1 MEKRKRKNTK
11 IILSAMAL
19 IEIIVL
25 VVCVTFS
32 WVEGGKSSKV
42 ESGELSV
49 YSGSNLMMLY
59 ENNPTNSITVPAC
72 TLEETS
78 SADGR
83 NFFFPLA
90 NNTSNNT
97 ASMKFREGVPAD
109 KNTKYISLDF
119 DLQATSATA
128 NVYLGA
134 GTIIQCAN
142 SNVMNALRMSFS
154 FNNNEEPIVFKPSQM
169 PGVSGMNF
177 RPITAISS
185 DGAPTQGTKNT
196 EAFGDYYYSG
206 EGSDALFT
214 VEAGKTK
221 HITLNIWLEGTT
233 GSFTDAM
240 KDSQLNIYIDF
251 TTSVDDLVKYN
262 IEDNTHSYAVPGDA
276 TDTDC
281 FTLKA
286 EYWLNEKDVKNGQ
299 SYETMMYLYDKDSE
313 RYYAFT
319 KSNNNS
325 TDHRWSVYVPNTI
338 TNFSFRRYSIDIDEW
353 WNEWVPSLS
362 SIPKDMNN
370 EYTYVAICGTSGG
383 EEGTNLTPCGGY
395 WKDAYGTYR
404 VYFQDSHDV
413 RGDLEWP
420 TGSVYCYAW
429 DSNNTNVLGGPY
441 GKKMTHAGIRYDNGA
456 QYNFYYIDL
465 KETDNIVGVNFN
477 KGVRGE
483 HNQTPNITSL
493 FNGAA
498 FYYNGDTTGAWLYT
512 DTTAFNNICKI
523 FNS

>member
-1 MEKRKRKNTK
+1 MDKRKSKKTR

-32 WVEGGKSSKV
+32 WVEGGNRSKV

-49 YSGSNLMMLY
+49 YSGSNLMMLVKGQ
-59 ENNPTNSITVPAC
+59 PTNSITVPAC

-83 NFFFPLA
+83 NFYFPLA
-90 NNTSNNT
+90 NNTSSAT

-109 KNTKYISLDF
+109 RNTKYISLDF

-142 SNVMNALRMSFS
+142 ADVMDALRMSFT
-154 FNNNEEPIVFKPSQM
+154 FNNNEAPIVFKPSQM
-169 PGVSGMNF
+169 PGVNGMF
-177 RPITAISS
+177 FSPITAISG
-185 DGAPTQGTKNT
+185 DGTPTTIGRTDT

-206 EGSDALFT
+206 EDSNTLFT
-214 VEAGKTK
+214 VEAGETK

-233 GSFTDAM
+233 RSFPNAM
-240 KDSQLNIYIDF
+240 KDAGLSIYIDF
-251 TTSVDDLVKYN
+251 TTSVDDLIKYN
-262 IEDNTHSYAVPGDA
+262 IEDNTHAYAVPEDA
-276 TDTDC
+276 TGADC
-281 FTLKA
+281 YTLKA
-286 EYWLNEKDVKNGQ
+286 EYWLKNTDEKLDVP
-299 SYETMMYLYDKDSE
+299 YETMMYLYDNDSE

-319 KSNNNS
+319 KSKNND
-325 TDHRWSVYVPNTI
+325 TDHRWSIYVPNTI
-338 TNFSFRRYSIDIDEW
+338 TNFSFRRYSIDINEW

-362 SIPKDMNN
+362 NIPKDMNN
-370 EYTYVAICGTSGG
+370 EYTYVAICGTSDGKKG
-383 EEGTNLTPCGGY
+383 NNLTPCGGY
-395 WKDAYGTYR
+395 WKDEDGTYR

-413 RGDLEWP
+413 RGNEEWA
-420 TGSVYCYAW
+420 TDSVYCYAW
-429 DSNNTNVLGGPY
+429 DSDNKNVLGGT
-441 GKKMTHAGIRYDNGA
+441 GKKMTYAGVREDSGA

-465 KETDNIVGVNFN
+465 KETDKIVGVIFN
-477 KGVRGE
+477 KGSWGE
-483 HNQTPNITSL
+483 HNQTPDITSL

-498 FYYNGDTTGAWLYT
+498 FYFDGNKTGTWLYT
-512 DTTAFNNICKI
+512 DTSTFDNICKI
-523 FNS
+523 FS